1 MIEYSKDFKHKYCN
15 WGNNNCYI
23 ITIDIDFV
31 PDFMVLDTI
40 NLLQEYGCKATF
52 FITHDSKAIDLLKNE
67 KLFEIGI
74 HPNLDNNSTQIGS
87 DSKEKISYL
96 KNLYSGIVSNKF
108 HILGYSYKD
117 FYLLKDCGIKLDCS
131 MCYYE
136 TPYLLPAYHSDVD
149 LVIVPYWWEDGFTL
163 SMKKNLELDKIAI
176 KTPGIKIFTFH
187 PLDIYLNTYSF
198 EMRNKIKSFKRSV
211 INITK
216 EELLGKRNMRKTGIR
231 DYFIELLNLSKLP
244 DVKFITCRDLNY
256 AFRSII

>member
-1 MIEYSKDFKHKYCN
+1 MIEYSKEFKHKYCN
-15 WGNNNCYI
+15 WGEDKSYI

-31 PDFMVLDTI
+31 PDFMILDTI
-40 NLLQEYGCKATF
+40 NLLKENGCKATF
-52 FITHDSKAIDLLKNE
+52 FITHDSKAIELLKKE
-67 KLFEIGI
+67 KSFEIGI
-74 HPNLDNNSTQIGS
+74 HPNLDKNSTQKGS
-87 DSKEKISYL
+87 GSKEKIQYIR
-96 KNLYSGIVSNKF
+96 NLYSGIVSNKF

-117 FYLLKDCGIKLDCS
+117 FYLLKDCGIKFDCS

-149 LVIVPYWWEDGFTL
+149 LVITPYWWEDGLTL
-163 SMKKNLELDKIAI
+163 AMKKNIGLDKTAI

-198 EMRNKIKSFKRSV
+198 EIRNKIKLLKSSV
-211 INITK
+211 NNITK
-216 EELLGKRNMRKTGIR
+216 EELIGKKNIQYFGIR

-244 DVKFITCRDLNY
+244 DVKFITCRDLNN